1 MDNGARG
8 TELSDT
14 STQSSLRDAV
24 QRGLALS
31 ADSAAELTSE
41 LETVTCRGGEWLF
54 RQGDPADGLY
64 LLVRGRMQVWIDT
77 AEPDGTGSRLVA
89 EVAPGETI
97 GEIGML
103 AGGARSAG
111 IRATRDSLLL
121 RMDTAAFDRL
131 SQRRPELTRQLAGGI
146 ATRLRDRT
154 AGVRPPRR
162 PFGAVALV
170 PLDHGNAAPEIAER
184 LARTLGQRGAVRVLT
199 ARDVAQVP
207 GLELPAHAAAPAS
220 PALVEWLADQEQSHR
235 CLIYL
240 ADPGATPWSDVA
252 VRHADLVLT
261 VAEAT
266 GDPAPRAWEAGL
278 LDRPGGPV
286 ARKALLLVHP
296 GRPATLSGT
305 GAWLESRSLDFHLHL
320 REDVPA
326 DLARLARIIDGS
338 ALGLVL
344 GGGAARGFAHL
355 GVYRAMCEAGIGVDW
370 IGGSSI
376 GAVMG
381 SAIALDLPPDEAIRR
396 ARAAFVDG
404 KPFGDMTLPVVS
416 LLRGG
421 RMERLIGEY
430 LGGMIEDLPLPF
442 FCLTSSLGSGQSRFH
457 DRGSLPAAL
466 RASVSLPG
474 VFPPA
479 VIDGQLYIDGGILD
493 NLPVDRMR
501 GRPVGRV
508 LAVDVTARQTY
519 EVDYASVP
527 SPWKVLAGRYLPF
540 SRRYRVPGFLSVVL
554 KAAEVGTMAAAR
566 EAGQRADLLVRPDVS
581 RFSLTNVKAFE
592 AIVAAGHA
600 AGRAALSNWHGA

>member
-1 MDNGARG
+1 L
-8 TELSDT
+8 TET
-14 STQSSLRDAV
+14 STRTSMRDAV

-31 ADSAAELTSE
+31 PESAAELSSE

-64 LLVRGRMQVWIDT
+64 LLVRGRMQVWIDMS
-77 AEPDGTGSRLVA
+77 EQEGTGSRLVA
-89 EVAPGETI
+89 EVSPGETI

-103 AGGARSAG
+103 TGDVRSAG
-111 IRATRDSLLL
+111 IRAMRDSLLL

-154 AGVRPPRR
+154 AGVTAPRR

-170 PLDHGNAAPEIAER
+170 PLDRSDVVSGLVQR
-184 LARTLGQRGAVRVLT
+184 LARSLERRGPVRVLT
-199 ARDVAQVP
+199 AGDVAQVP
-207 GLELPAHAAAPAS
+207 GLNLPAHAGAPVS
-220 PALVEWLADQEQSHR
+220 PAVVEWLTDQEASHR
-235 CLIYL
+235 FLIYV

-261 VAEAT
+261 VGEAT
-266 GDPAPRAWEAGL
+266 RDPARRAWEPQL
-278 LDRPGGPV
+278 LDPQGGPV
-286 ARKALLLVHP
+286 ARQALLLVHQ
-296 GRPATLSGT
+296 GSPATLSGT
-305 GAWLESRSLDFHLHL
+305 GAWLQSRPLDFHLHL
-320 REDVPA
+320 REGVSA
-326 DLARLARIIDGS
+326 DLDRLTRIIDGS
-338 ALGLVL
+338 ALGMVL

-355 GVYRAMCEAGIGVDW
+355 GVYKAMRETGVGVDW

-381 SAIALDLPPDEAIRR
+381 AAIALDLAPEEAIRR

-404 KPFGDMTLPVVS
+404 KPFGDMTLPLIS

-421 RMERLIGEY
+421 RMESLIGEY

-457 DRGSLPAAL
+457 DRGSLPQAL

-479 VIDGQLYIDGGILD
+479 VIDGQLHIDGGILD

-508 LAVDVTARQTY
+508 LAVDVSARQTY
-519 EVDYASVP
+519 EVDYPAVP

-540 SRRYRVPGFLSVVL
+540 SRRYRVPGFLSVML

-566 EAGQRADLLVRPDVS
+566 EAGKRADLLIRPEVS
-581 RFSLTNVKAFE
+581 RFSLTDVKPFE
-592 AIVAAGHA
+592 AIVAAGHTA
-600 AGRAALSNWHGA
+600 AREALAKWQGA

>member
-1 MDNGARG
+1 MI
-8 TELSDT
+8 DT
-14 STQSSLRDAV
+14 STLSPLRDAV

-31 ADSAAELTSE
+31 PESAAELSSE

-54 RQGDPADGLY
+54 RQGDAADGLY
-64 LLVRGRMQVWIDT
+64 LLVRGRMQVWIDVS
-77 AEPDGTGSRLVA
+77 EPEGTGSRLVA

-103 AGGARSAG
+103 AGGVRSAG
-111 IRATRDSLLL
+111 IRAMRDSLLL
-121 RMDTAAFDRL
+121 KMDTAAFDRL

-154 AGVRPPRR
+154 AGVTAPRR
-162 PFGAVALV
+162 PFGVVALV
-170 PLDHGNAAPEIAER
+170 PLDRSDTVTRLVDR
-184 LARTLGQRGAVRVLT
+184 LARSLGQRGPVRVLT
-199 ARDVAQVP
+199 AGDVAQVP
-207 GLELPAHAAAPAS
+207 GLELPARAAAPVS
-220 PALVEWLADQEQSHR
+220 PAVVQWLTDQEQSHR
-235 CLIYL
+235 FLIYV

-252 VRHADLVLT
+252 VRHADLVLM
-261 VAEAT
+261 VGDAT
-266 GDPAPRAWEAGL
+266 RDPARREWEPGL
-278 LDRPGGPV
+278 LDPPGGPV
-286 ARKALLLVHP
+286 ARQALLLVHP
-296 GRPATLSGT
+296 GSPATLSGT
-305 GAWLESRSLDFHLHL
+305 GAWLESRPLDFHLHL
-320 REDVPA
+320 REGVPA
-326 DLARLARIIDGS
+326 DLERLSRIIDGS
-338 ALGLVL
+338 ALGMVL

-355 GVYRAMCEAGIGVDW
+355 GVYKAMCEAGVGVDW

-404 KPFGDMTLPVVS
+404 KPFGDMTLPLIS

-430 LGGMIEDLPLPF
+430 LGGMIEDLPLPY

-457 DRGSLPAAL
+457 DRGSLPQAL

-479 VIDGQLYIDGGILD
+479 VIDGQLHIDGGILD

-508 LAVDVTARQTY
+508 LAVDVSARQTY
-519 EVDYASVP
+519 EVDYPSVP

-540 SRRYRVPGFLSVVL
+540 SRRYRVPGFLSVML

-566 EAGQRADLLVRPDVS
+566 EAGKRADLLVRPDVS
-581 RFSLTNVKAFE
+581 RFSLTNVKAFD
-592 AIVAAGHA
+592 AIVAVGYT
-600 AGRAALSNWHGA
+600 AGRDALSKWQGA